1 MTGNSKCGEGR
12 KQKGEEG
19 IKISWSSFGFNL
31 KGDSSVVGVRIG
43 LVSWGSV

>member
-1 MTGNSKCGEGR
+1 MWGR
-12 KQKGEEG
+12 EETKRG
-19 IKISWSSFGFNL
+19 RRDQDKLEFFWFNL